1 MGLEDKRLAMKILV
15 WAINKQPSN
24 VMANVEIVSMLKQMD
39 ISVVTDVK
47 KISAS
52 SVQRAL
58 KEVPSNLA
66 LKTKHS
72 LRFKGVF

>member
-1 MGLEDKRLAMKILV
+1 MVLKELV
-15 WAINKQPSN
+15 RRKKVKINKQPSN
-24 VMANVEIVSMLKQMD
+24 VMANVERVSMLKQMD
-39 ISVVTDVK
+39 ISVVTDVIQ
-47 KISAS
+47 ISAS